1 MVMKGTKKKQPK
13 PLSVDQLPKLA
24 LSVLDATLPLP
35 TSCVDGG
42 VVKTILLVE
51 DEQTLR
57 TVVLFLLKSS
67 GYNVI
72 AAVDGL
78 DGLRKARECRGEI
91 DALLADIVM
100 PRMTGIELATQL
112 SLDRPKVKILLMS
125 AFATRTIV
133 LQEGWQLLRKP
144 FTLSL
149 LKDKIRVLLQDES
162 EIGHCIENHRHS
174 ELEAHGLSR

>member
-1 MVMKGTKKKQPK
+1 
-13 PLSVDQLPKLA
+13 
-24 LSVLDATLPLP
+24 LDATLPPRPRHFQLLGE
-35 TSCVDGG
+35 DGG

-72 AAVDGL
+72 AADDGL

-112 SLDRPKVKILLMS
+112 SLDRPRVRVLLIS
-125 AFATRTIV
+125 GFATRTIV
-133 LQEGWQLLRKP
+133 LQKGWQLLRKP

-162 EIGHCIENHRHS
+162 ENGRCIGSHARKWRPMAS
-174 ELEAHGLSR
+174 EGYGKPAAFTRAHLQNTPGH